1 MRTEDFD
8 YCLPPELIA
17 QDPIEPRDA
26 SRLLVLDKASGQ
38 TSHKMFADLPFY
50 LKPGDCLVI
59 NETKVMPA
67 RLLGTREGTGGKV
80 EILLVTPLAD
90 GGWEAMVKPGKRLV
104 NGSRIT
110 FDPPVLTA
118 TVAERLDGGMRR
130 VMFECEGDFRKCL
143 DRIGLVPLPPY
154 ITHKLKDKNRY
165 QTVYAAK
172 DGSVAAP
179 TAGLHFTPELMKK
192 IRVAGISVTAVDLT
206 VGPGTFQPIKAE
218 KVEDHIMHS
227 ERFEMPEGAADAVNN
242 TRQSGGRVIAVG
254 TTSARVLETMTG
266 NDGITRAGAGN
277 TDIFIYPGYR
287 FKAIDGLL
295 TNFHLPKS
303 TLLML
308 VCAMAGRDNIIKGYE
323 EAVQQ
328 RYRFFSFGD
337 AMLIL

>member
-8 YCLPPELIA
+8 YILPPELIA

-26 SRLLVLDKASGQ
+26 SRLLVLDKESGVV
-38 TSHKMFADLPFY
+38 THGMFADFGDY

-59 NETKVMPA
+59 NETMVMPA
-67 RLLGTREGTGGKV
+67 RLIGKREGTGGKV
-80 EILLVTPLAD
+80 EILLIAPLAG

-104 NGSRIT
+104 DGSRII

-118 TVAERLDGGMRR
+118 TVAGRLAGGFRKIT
-130 VMFECEGDFRKCL
+130 FECDGDFRKCL

-154 ITHKLKDKNRY
+154 ITHPLKDKNRY

-179 TAGLHFTPELMKK
+179 TAGLHFTPELMKN
-192 IRVAGISVTAVDLT
+192 IRSNGVTVTAVDLT
-206 VGPGTFQPIKAE
+206 VGPGTFQPVKADLIK
-218 KVEDHIMHS
+218 DHVMHS
-227 ERFEMPEGAADAVNN
+227 ERFEMPEVAADAINAA
-242 TRQSGGRVIAVG
+242 RSAGGRIIAVG
-254 TTSARVLETMTG
+254 TTSARVLETMTD
-266 NDGITRAGAGN
+266 NDGITRSGAGT
-277 TDIFIYPGYR
+277 TDIFIYPGYS
-287 FKAIDGLL
+287 FKAVDALL

-308 VCAMAGRDNIIKGYE
+308 VCALAGRDNIIKTYE

-328 RYRFFSFGD
+328 QYRFFSFGD
-337 AMLIL
+337 AMLIT